1 MDLQE
6 LIKVREELKETF
18 ERERA
23 KYDSSIDMYKALKD
37 IRSEIGK
44 VNALIDI
51 YGSDDQDYRV
61 MSLET
66 LYLMNIS
73 GLSQEEFD
81 ERDEETYFDMFDQY
95 FPDEWVVAYDET
107 RKEKVLVE
115 AITANKTIK
124 AIALQKLRREVP
136 E

>member
-61 MSLET
+61 MNLET

-81 ERDEETYFDMFDQY
+81 ELDEETYFDMFDQY
-95 FPDEWVVAYDET
+95 FPDDWVVAYDET

-115 AITANKTIK
+115 ATTANKTIK
-124 AIALQKLRREVP
+124 AIALQKLRREVH